1 MKEEKEKLNIQKS
14 EMVVGATSKKDQY
27 STHFSKNFNVDGSP
41 SSVTLESI
49 FNSPQDNIEEIVG
62 YAKYC
67 YRKYGI
73 IMRVIN
79 ITRDFGCSGLELSYP
94 TRNKKIRQVIEDYN
108 ERIDIEQLVKD
119 FIYEISLTG
128 NLACYDRDGQRVD
141 IYPINTI
148 QPVPLIKNNKQLI
161 AYKIPLSTYTTET
174 YGDEI
179 DKQISGAYPEEI
191 VKAIKESK
199 DKVILNPEKSYFA
212 KINASQYEPYG
223 LSIILPAFEDL
234 AHKSLLKEAE
244 KATANDIIDKIMLV
258 KIGDSENV
266 PNKALIEQYTTLL
279 DGLSGS
285 VRLTVPY
292 YVSAEY
298 VEPETSVFESEKFTE
313 VDTDIL
319 NTLGISLSLIRGES
333 GGNYSEGIINFSG
346 LVRTIQNIQK
356 PIVKIINGL
365 YAAELKRNGFK
376 PEDAPKVKFSEVV
389 IDKQAKLELVKEL
402 FNSAGL
408 PYRVLYEE
416 FGYDFDSLKLIREDE
431 NEQDMDETFKIHTM
445 PFSGNV
451 EGNGDGNSDETE
463 EENKGGAPKKS
474 VTQRKSDGSSSN
486 NSQPRT
492 GVNKGNTNRSAK
504 K

>member
-1 MKEEKEKLNIQKS
+1 MKEETKKQTEV
-14 EMVVGATSKKDQY
+14 VVGAASKKDQY

-41 SSVTLESI
+41 SSVALESI

-73 IMRVIN
+73 IMRVVN
-79 ITRDFGCSGLELSYP
+79 ITRDFGCSELELSYP
-94 TRNKKIRQVIEDYN
+94 TKNKKIKQVIEKYN
-108 ERIDIEQLVKD
+108 ETIDMEQLIKD

-128 NLACYDRDGQRVD
+128 NLACYDRDGHRVD

-161 AYKIPLSTYTTET
+161 AYKIPLNTYSTDT

-179 DKQISGAYPEEI
+179 DKQIQGAYPDEI
-191 VKAIKESK
+191 VKAIKEGK
-199 DKVILNPEKSYFA
+199 DKVILNPDNAYFA

-244 KATANDIIDKIMLV
+244 KATANDIIDKIMLIKV
-258 KIGDSENV
+258 GDADNK
-266 PNKALIEQYTTLL
+266 PNRQLIDAYTKLL

-298 VEPETSVFESEKFTE
+298 VEPETSVFANEKFLE

-402 FNSAGL
+402 FNTAGL

-416 FGYDFDSLKLIREDE
+416 FGYDFDSLKLIREEENDE
-431 NEQDMDETFKIHTM
+431 NMDETFKIHAM
-445 PFSGNV
+445 PFSGEVTEGEPV
-451 EGNGDGNSDETE
+451 EKDE
-463 EENKGGAPKKS
+463 GGAPKKS
-474 VTQRKSDGSSSN
+474 LTERKTDGSSSN

-492 GVNKGNTNRSAK
+492 GVNKGHTNRSAK
-504 K
+504 